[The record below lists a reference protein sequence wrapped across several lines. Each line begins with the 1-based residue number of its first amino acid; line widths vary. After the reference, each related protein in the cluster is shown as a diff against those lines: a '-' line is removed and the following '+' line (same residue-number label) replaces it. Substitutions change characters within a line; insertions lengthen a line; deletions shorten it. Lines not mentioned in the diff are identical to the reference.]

1 MSLLTIVPSF
11 TSLPNIVLSSRQC
24 HCVISCH
31 CLPLCHLWHHCAI
44 FHVIIGQSLS
54 FILLSVILSSF
65 SSLRDMWLCNVLCHC
80 SVSVTIMKRQH
91 NTRSLHIPS
100 QHVSNTLLSLH
111 HFKSRILTSELW
123 RTNNDKIFSR
133 VVQITLPPSISST
146 RVSATNPTHPDQVT
160 SSSVTLPQQIPTTA
174 LVTHTQHHQAFPL
187 TTAIT
192 TATTTT
198 NTPQMRLPTPTP
210 TIQLSQLQTHDSLSL
225 AAHMSQTLP
234 SLGSITTTT
243 LGPPA
248 TTAGVQVT
256 NCNVSLAAA
265 VAGVTANINQLLPSK
280 YRSTGN
286 NCFCISG
293 VSWNN
298 FWSI

>member
-1 MSLLTIVPSF
+1 MLCEYLPQEFPLWGTIKGYC
-11 TSLPNIVLSSRQC
+11 IVLLYC
-24 HCVISCH
+24 TVLYCTVLYCTVLY
-31 CLPLCHLWHHCAI
+31 CTVLYCTVLYCTVLYCT
-44 FHVIIGQSLS
+44 VLYYDGQ
-54 FILLSVILSSF
+54 I
-65 SSLRDMWLCNVLCHC
+65 
-80 SVSVTIMKRQH
+80 T
-91 NTRSLHIPS
+91 TRL
-100 QHVSNTLLSLH
+100 
-111 HFKSRILTSELW
+111 
-123 RTNNDKIFSR
+123 SR

-146 RVSATNPTHPDQVT
+146 RVNATNPTHPDQVT
-160 SSSVTLPQQIPTTA
+160 SSSVALPHQIPTTA

-234 SLGSITTTT
+234 SLGSIATTT

-280 YRSTGN
+280 YRSTRN
-286 NCFCISG
+286 NCITVFQGFPGVISE
-293 VSWNN
+293 VYKS
-298 FWSI
+298 